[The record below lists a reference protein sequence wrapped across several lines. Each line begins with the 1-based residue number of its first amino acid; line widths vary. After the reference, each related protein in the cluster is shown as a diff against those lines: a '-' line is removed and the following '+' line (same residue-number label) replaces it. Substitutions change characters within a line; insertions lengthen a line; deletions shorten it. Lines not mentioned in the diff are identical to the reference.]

1 MEGEWSEVWWIEI
14 EWERGWGQVLIY
26 WQRLIGVKSEEKKG
40 TGGRGDEGK
49 VARYSL
55 SDIFLYR

>member
-1 MEGEWSEVWWIEI
+1 M
-14 EWERGWGQVLIY
+14 LIY
-26 WQRLIGVKSEEKKG
+26 WQRLIGVKSEEKEG

-55 SDIFLYR
+55 SDIFLRR